1 MIEKAFADERKM
13 APRLAQA
20 FALVMLGKREMN
32 EFSPL
37 QYLVNTLNQ
46 KTWRGVAQAYLVE
59 LSRQPE
65 IRQALY
71 PALRKATKDEKIW
84 LADTLARSGDKA
96 TIPHLEVLTKD
107 TDTEVAQESLRA
119 LRILK
124 ARLP

>member
-1 MIEKAFADERKM
+1 MVSIM
-13 APRLAQA
+13 S
-20 FALVMLGKREMN
+20 

-46 KTWRGVAQAYLVE
+46 KTWRGVAQAYLIE

-71 PALRKATKDEKIW
+71 PALRNATKDEKIW

-107 TDTEVAQESLRA
+107 TNTEVAQESLRA